1 MCHGMASENGCPP
14 AIQCLAWVIC
24 LMVHAGRPLKPMKLP
39 ETRMSTIPL
48 NFETDTVVLPPPA
61 LSPQATLEQALT
73 NRHSSRA
80 FLPDPLPLE
89 TLSAL
94 LWAGF
99 GINRQESAHRTAPSA
114 HNWQEIDIFA
124 VLAEGAYRYE
134 AQTHQLLLI
143 KAEDLRGATGTQDFI
158 ATAPLNLVYV
168 ADFHRMPD
176 ARPAER
182 RFLAGADA
190 GCIAQNIYLF
200 CASVGLATV
209 VRGLIDRSRLAALLG
224 LAKTQRIALAQTV
237 GYPAAS

>member
-1 MCHGMASENGCPP
+1 
-14 AIQCLAWVIC
+14 
-24 LMVHAGRPLKPMKLP
+24 
-39 ETRMSTIPL
+39 MSTIPL

-61 LSPQATLEQALT
+61 LSPQATLEQALK
-73 NRHSSRA
+73 NRRSSRA

-168 ADFHRMPD
+168 ADFNRMPD

-209 VRGLIDRSRLAALLG
+209 VRGLIDRSRLAAALG

-237 GYPAAS
+237 GFPAAS